1 MELVIWDRNLPEVI
15 CPSPVPLSSPVSLR
29 DRRNLYCR
37 RSKFRQRASEYVCH
51 CNRPMG
57 DKWRQM
63 NLLRRCFTRPVFFC
77 GIPITMFL
85 GFPQLQSLKFWK
97 LHHICTVLH
106 FCNIRQMGSFQC
118 GAAWHPKKKPPRKA
132 QPSPSCT
139 YYLP

>member
-15 CPSPVPLSSPVSLR
+15 CPSPVHPLSSPVSLR

-85 GFPQLQSLKFWK
+85 GYPQLQSLKFWK
-97 LHHICTVLH
+97 LHHICTILH
-106 FCNIRQMGSFQC
+106 FCNSADGTILSVVVHGTQ
-118 GAAWHPKKKPPRKA
+118 KKTSRLA
-132 QPSPSCT
+132 HPSPSST